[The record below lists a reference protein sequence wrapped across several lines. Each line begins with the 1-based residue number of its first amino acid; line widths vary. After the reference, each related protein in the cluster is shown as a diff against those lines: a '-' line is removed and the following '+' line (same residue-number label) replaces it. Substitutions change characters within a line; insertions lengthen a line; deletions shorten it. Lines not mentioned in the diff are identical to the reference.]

1 MAHGYETL
9 LEYWLGE
16 LDADGLASP
25 EHQARW
31 WRSDPELDE
40 ELRTRFGALHA
51 AVVAHEHD
59 AWLSSPRGRL
69 ATVIVLDQLSR
80 NLFRGTP
87 GMYANDERALEVA
100 RRSHEAGDPDTL
112 RLHERFF
119 LVMPFMHA
127 ESLPEQERCLAEVKV
142 LAERHEALARNVE
155 FAIAHRD
162 IVARFGRFPHRNDI
176 LGRESSDE
184 ERAFLKEPGSS
195 F

>member
-1 MAHGYETL
+1 M
-9 LEYWLGE
+9 
-16 LDADGLASP
+16 
-25 EHQARW
+25 
-31 WRSDPELDE
+31 
-40 ELRTRFGALHA
+40 
-51 AVVAHEHD
+51 
-59 AWLSSPRGRL
+59 
-69 ATVIVLDQLSR
+69 IVLDQLSR

-87 GMYANDERALEVA
+87 GMYVNDERALAVA
-100 RRSHEAGDPDTL
+100 RQSLDVGDHEML

-127 ESLPEQERCLAEVKV
+127 ESLPDQERCVAEVKV
-142 LAERHEALARNVE
+142 LAELHEALARNVE